1 MTWRLEDIER
11 DWIGPEVSAVAVS
24 PDSVIAAFD
33 RTERTLGREWIE
45 KSRISVG
52 NIVRGMVNPH
62 ARLQLP
68 GWIGNVLAEIGDEFK
83 RITSA

>member
-11 DWIGPEVSAVAVS
+11 DWIGPEVSALAAS
-24 PDSVIAAFD
+24 PDSVVAAFD

-45 KSRISVG
+45 KSRLSVG

-62 ARLQLP
+62 ERLLLP

>member
-52 NIVRGMVNPH
+52 NIVRGVSPTLRVVNMGQKL
-62 ARLQLP
+62 AVLE
-68 GWIGNVLAEIGDEFK
+68 NVTGP
-83 RITSA
+83 